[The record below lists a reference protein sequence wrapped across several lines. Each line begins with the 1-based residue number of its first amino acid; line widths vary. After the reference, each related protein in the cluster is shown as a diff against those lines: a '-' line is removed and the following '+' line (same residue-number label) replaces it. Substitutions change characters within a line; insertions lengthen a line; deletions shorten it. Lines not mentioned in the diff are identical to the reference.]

1 MILPLA
7 ITCVIL
13 FIVCVL
19 LFFAGVRTSR
29 QAQAYEEFYANTLE
43 DVNSVIHMTGRLM
56 QRQLISDDPDVQNFH
71 RVLTITHDTL
81 LRYAHAGRR
90 AEREKK
96 KEEEE

>member
-7 ITCVIL
+7 IVCAILLVIST
-13 FIVCVL
+13 L

-29 QAQAYEEFYANTLE
+29 QVQSYEEFYANTLE

-81 LRYAHAGRR
+81 LRYANAGREK
-90 AEREKK
+90 EREGK
-96 KEEEE
+96 KEKEK